1 MTHFQQLRK
10 VGLLSTLKTRCV
22 DGVLELRYF
31 ETRSSNRFLSW
42 KLDLDEARDLA
53 RWWTSHGERILP
65 RDLPIRQIR
74 AGGVLISMFALGFLD
89 ARGLDKLGRPKMHGY
104 SLPRE
109 VVELLAIQ
117 MAKAQRERK
126 PSGQKA
132 VE

>member
-1 MTHFQQLRK
+1 M
-10 VGLLSTLKTRCV
+10 STLKTRCV